1 MKSSAVGYRLR
12 PRALVDVEEIVEQ
25 LRGAGDPLLALRFIE
40 AAQATF
46 ESLAFAPKAYPR
58 FESADARLQ
67 GMRFRP
73 LTGSFERY
81 LVFYRLDDEN
91 WVEVAR
97 VVHAARDL
105 RRVLDVS

>member
-1 MKSSAVGYRLR
+1 MN
-12 PRALVDVEEIVEQ
+12 LVDLEEIVGQ
-25 LRGAGDPLLALRFIE
+25 VRDAGDPLLALRFIE

-46 ESLAFAPKAYPR
+46 ESVAFAPKAYSR
-58 FESADARLQ
+58 FEADQARLQ
-67 GMRFRP
+67 GMRYRP
-73 LTGSFERY
+73 LSGSFDRY

-105 RRVLDVS
+105 RRVLGVP